1 VEIQQ
6 TKAYSIPFINI
17 DQNSTI
23 MFKDAATRD
32 SYFNATGT
40 TLVNSVVKD
49 VWRLYVDYLMVE
61 GTPYP
66 KAGVYNYFRFKLKR
80 GGYLFFYVYD
90 YEIKGAGQILY
101 KLKLDTLQT
110 YYLHSNDFQPIGEQ
124 LVYREHKDRFNI
136 FKQPIIDQTLESLDI
151 KPRIVE
157 HVKTYPQ
164 NECKLALVKI
174 GGGVKDGNVLSKA
187 AYFWKVYSPFPLV
200 NKLQV
205 NNQDFELLL
214 GWGVRT
220 DVNAVN
226 DKIDL
231 LFIAESGAT
240 ATVEIDADSY
250 INFRFGI
257 SSEGYQTLF
266 LISGDDWE
274 GLYTK
279 KSGDVIVGRY
289 LNDPT
294 QLRFHSNGRLYINL
308 TQSTS
313 TFMIRY
319 DAGIYET
326 APSSEGYGRTL
337 FLKFIPSGGDAE
349 PFSESALNPQAAE
362 TQQIISIPDIQMLN
376 LKGFGSNGGK
386 GVYVPLNKEINELTY
401 DAETEI
407 TNLTP
412 NFTTTFS
419 NAMTRIKYNDPKL
432 LHSQF
437 NTLFFTLQN
446 EQIPLKLENT
456 RNNKQIKL
464 KLNLNV
470 SNYSKALLRLQNG
483 GNNMI
488 YNELYELEKVI
499 NMNNEYATIKS
510 EINDYI
516 DLHSR
521 NDQRLNEL
529 QTSKAERD
537 LVYKGVG
544 QVVSIGGGIAA
555 GAISGSIVP
564 GIGTVAGAVAGA
576 ATGIIKGALNIAQG
590 IQNLNQF
597 KEEIK
602 LQYDSKIK
610 GLAYSLINITGV
622 TPDLAQKQNTN
633 KLKLFQFKLLD
644 YEKDYLDL
652 YFHNFGYQT
661 LEYKIPNLRSRK
673 YFNFIQMELVN
684 YHINN
689 RLITAEVIEDI
700 RLRFRTGVTLFHYNE
715 ENMIK
720 IDTQKQYENYERI
733 FEAFENEYYNYAQT
747 YYTATNNSA
756 LFENAW
762 NHSLIV
768 DPLEIIAI
776 SGASDPRGTAQYPN
790 GETYGVIIPQSVTS
804 IGDYAFFDW
813 NSNNQPLVIPASVT
827 SIGYAAFRNW
837 LSNNHPLVIPE
848 SVTSIGSFAFAY
860 WEANNQ
866 PLVIPS
872 SVTGIGQYSFYNW
885 KLVPYIVILATTPPT
900 LLTSYAFA
908 GQNNAPIY
916 VPDES
921 VDAYKTATNW
931 VDLADRIFPIS
942 DK

>member
-1 VEIQQ
+1 MEIQE
-6 TKAYSIPFINI
+6 TRAYSIPFINI
-17 DQNSTI
+17 DQNSTL
-23 MFKDAATRD
+23 MFKDAATRN
-32 SYFNATGT
+32 SYFNANGT
-40 TLVNSVVKD
+40 VLTNNVVKD
-49 VWRLYVDYLMVE
+49 VWRLYVDYLMTE

-66 KAGVYNYFRFKLKR
+66 MAGVYNYFRFKLKR

-136 FKQPIIDQTLESLDI
+136 LKQPIIDQTLESLDI

-164 NECKLALVKI
+164 NECKLALVKV

-214 GWGVRT
+214 GWGVQIG
-220 DVNAVN
+220 VNPETT
-226 DKIDL
+226 KLRL
-231 LFIAESGAT
+231 LFVAESGAT
-240 ATVEIDADSY
+240 ATVEISGLSNY
-250 INFRFGI
+250 LFRFGI
-257 SSEGYQTLF
+257 NSDGSLALVRPGGPWLSWT
-266 LISGDDWE
+266 W
-274 GLYTK
+274 TA
-279 KSGDVIVGRY
+279 SGDVSVSLSADEKELVFGSI
-289 LNDPT
+289 
-294 QLRFHSNGRLYINL
+294 GRLYINL
-308 TQSTS
+308 VQSTANFS
-313 TFMIRY
+313 IKY
-319 DAGIYET
+319 DLGIYEN
-326 APSSEGYGRTL
+326 APFFDQTL
-337 FLKFIPSGGDAE
+337 FLDFIPGGGDAT
-349 PFSESALNPQAAE
+349 PFSESNLNPQAAE
-362 TQQIISIPDIQMLN
+362 TQQIISIPFIQMLN

-386 GVYVPLNKEINELTY
+386 GVYIPLNKELNEQTY
-401 DAETEI
+401 NVETEI

-419 NAMTRIKYNDPKL
+419 NAMTRVKHNDPKL

-446 EQIPLKLENT
+446 ESIPLKLENT
-456 RNNKQIKL
+456 RNDKKIKL

-470 SNYSKALLRLQNG
+470 SNYSKALLRLQNS

-488 YNELYELEKVI
+488 YNELYELEKVV

-544 QVVSIGGGIAA
+544 QIVSIGGGIAA

-564 GIGTVAGAVAGA
+564 GVGTVAGAVAGA

-590 IQNLNQF
+590 IQNLNQL

-610 GLAYSLINITGV
+610 GLAYSLINITGL
-622 TPDLAQKQNTN
+622 TPDLAQKQNIN
-633 KLKLFQFKLLD
+633 KLRLFQFKLLD

-652 YFHNFGYQT
+652 YFHNYGYQT

-700 RLRFRTGVTLFHYNE
+700 RLRFRTGVTLFHYNKADP
-715 ENMIK
+715 IK
-720 IDTQKQYENYERI
+720 IDTQKQFENYERKFDI
-733 FEAFENEYYNYAQT
+733 NDEENAYFYYAYD

-756 LFENAW
+756 LFLSAW
-762 NHSLIV
+762 EHSLGV
-768 DPLEIIAI
+768 DPLEI
-776 SGASDPRGTAQYPN
+776 SYYSNGTAQYPN
-790 GETYGVIIPQSVTS
+790 GEIEGVIIPQGVIG
-804 IGDYAFFDW
+804 IGDGAFYGW
-813 NSNNQPLVIPASVT
+813 SSNNQPLIIPNGA
-827 SIGYAAFRNW
+827 
-837 LSNNHPLVIPE
+837 
-848 SVTSIGSFAFAY
+848 TSIGSNAFDS
-860 WEANNQ
+860 WSANNH

-872 SVTGIGQYSFYNW
+872 SVTSIGDSAFYGW
-885 KLVPYIVILATTPPT
+885 SLVPYVEILATTPPT
-900 LLTSYAFA
+900 LAGSFAF
-908 GQNNAPIY
+908 GNQNNAPIY

-921 VDAYKTATNW
+921 VNAYKTATNW

>member
-1 VEIQQ
+1 MEIQE

-17 DQNSTI
+17 DQNSTL
-23 MFKDAATRD
+23 MFKDIATRD
-32 SYFNATGT
+32 SYFNSNGT
-40 TLVNSVVKD
+40 VLTNNVVKD
-49 VWRLYVDYLMVE
+49 VWRLYVDYLMTE

-124 LVYREHKDRFNI
+124 IVYREHKDRFNAN
-136 FKQPIIDQTLESLDI
+136 KQPIIDKTLESLDI

-157 HVKTYPQ
+157 HVKTYSQ
-164 NECKLALVKI
+164 NECKLALTKI

-187 AYFWKVYSPFPLV
+187 MYFWKVYSMFPLV
-200 NKLQV
+200 NKLYV

-214 GWGVRT
+214 GWGVKINTAT
-220 DVNAVN
+220 DTTKRITLMFVS
-226 DKIDL
+226 
-231 LFIAESGAT
+231 ESGGVAN
-240 ATVEIDADSY
+240 VDVKKV
-250 INFRFGI
+250 INLGFRFGI
-257 SSEGYQTLF
+257 NSQGYQTLV
-266 LISGDDWE
+266 LTSGGSSWVDW
-274 GLYTK
+274 YTA
-279 KSGDVIVGRY
+279 SGDVPVS
-289 LNDPT
+289 LNDNDLT
-294 QLRFHSNGRLYINL
+294 ELRFLSTGRLYIVL
-308 TQSTS
+308 TQSTADFS
-313 TFMIRY
+313 LRY

-326 APSSEGYGRTL
+326 VYDHKLL
-337 FLKFIPSGGDAE
+337 FNFIPGGGAAA
-349 PFSESALNPQAAE
+349 PFSESSLNPQAVE

-376 LKGFGSNGGK
+376 LKGFGSNGGR
-386 GVYVPLNKEINELTY
+386 GVYVPLNKEINEQTY

-412 NFTTTFS
+412 SFTTTFS
-419 NAMTRIKYNDPKL
+419 NAMTRVKYNDPKL

-456 RNNKQIKL
+456 RNDKRIKL
-464 KLNLNV
+464 KLNLNA
-470 SNYSKALLRLQNG
+470 SNYSKALLKLENNE
-483 GNNMI
+483 NNMI
-488 YNELYELEKVI
+488 YNELYELEKVV

-510 EINDYI
+510 EFNDYI

-529 QTSKAERD
+529 QISKAERD

-576 ATGIIKGALNIAQG
+576 ATGLVKGALNIAQG
-590 IQNLNQF
+590 IQNLNQL

-610 GLAYSLINITGV
+610 GLAYSLINVTGV
-622 TPDLAQKQNTN
+622 TPDLAEKQDLNR
-633 KLKLFQFKLLD
+633 LKLFQFKLLD

-652 YFHNFGYQT
+652 YFHNYGYQT

-700 RLRFRTGVTLFHYNE
+700 KTRFRVGATLFHYNE
-715 ENMIK
+715 TDLVK
-720 IDTQKQYENYERI
+720 IDTQKQYENFERK
-733 FEAFENEYYNYAQT
+733 FETTQLIQVFQYNSQIDDYPTQIVFNT
-747 YYTATNNSA
+747 PVETWGNYTLFIQGFITQIEIPATEIGDGEDIINNNQII
-756 LFENAW
+756 LTIDQNNNLRFGNI
-762 NHSLIV
+762 NFGYF
-768 DPLEIIAI
+768 DPEIDA
-776 SGASDPRGTAQYPN
+776 
-790 GETYGVIIPQSVTS
+790 VIIL
-804 IGDYAFFDW
+804 
-813 NSNNQPLVIPASVT
+813 NN
-827 SIGYAAFRNW
+827 
-837 LSNNHPLVIPE
+837 
-848 SVTSIGSFAFAY
+848 
-860 WEANNQ
+860 
-866 PLVIPS
+866 
-872 SVTGIGQYSFYNW
+872 
-885 KLVPYIVILATTPPT
+885 
-900 LLTSYAFA
+900 
-908 GQNNAPIY
+908 
-916 VPDES
+916 
-921 VDAYKTATNW
+921 
-931 VDLADRIFPIS
+931 
-942 DK
+942 

>member
-1 VEIQQ
+1 MEIQE

-17 DQNSTI
+17 DQNSTL
-23 MFKDAATRD
+23 MFKDEATRD
-32 SYFNATGT
+32 GYFNANGT
-40 TLVNSVVKD
+40 LLTNNVVKD
-49 VWRLYVDYLMVE
+49 VWRLYVDYLMTE

-66 KAGVYNYFRFKLKR
+66 KAGTYNYFRFKLKR

-136 FKQPIIDQTLESLDI
+136 LKEPIIDQTLESLDI

-214 GWGVRT
+214 GWGVNN
-220 DVNAVN
+220 VNAETT
-226 DKIDL
+226 KLRL
-231 LFIAESGAT
+231 LFVAESGAT
-240 ATVEIDADSY
+240 TTIEISEVT
-250 INFRFGI
+250 NLSFRFGI
-257 SSEGYQTLF
+257 NSDGGQA
-266 LISGDDWE
+266 LILPSGGWSVWSW
-274 GLYTK
+274 TT
-279 KSGDVIVGRY
+279 SGDVSVSINP
-289 LNDPT
+289 NDEA
-294 QLRFHSNGRLYINL
+294 QLTFGSKGRLYINL
-308 TQSTS
+308 VQSTANFS
-313 TFMIRY
+313 IRY
-319 DAGIYET
+319 DAGIYENV
-326 APSSEGYGRTL
+326 PFFDQTL
-337 FLKFIPSGGDAE
+337 FLNFIPSGGDAE
-349 PFSESALNPQAAE
+349 PFKESALNPQAAE
-362 TQQIISIPDIQMLN
+362 TQQIISIPFIQMLN

-386 GVYVPLNKEINELTY
+386 GIYIPLNKEINEQTY

-412 NFTTTFS
+412 SFTTTFS
-419 NAMTRIKYNDPKL
+419 NAMTRVKYNDPKL

-446 EQIPLKLENT
+446 ESIPLKLENT
-456 RNNKQIKL
+456 RNNKRIKL

-470 SNYSKALLRLQNG
+470 SNYSKALLKLENG
-483 GNNMI
+483 DNNMI

-564 GIGTVAGAVAGA
+564 GVGTVTGAVVGA
-576 ATGIIKGALNIAQG
+576 ATGMIKGALNIAQG
-590 IQNLNQF
+590 IQNLNQL

-610 GLAYSLINITGV
+610 GLAYSLINITGL
-622 TPDLAQKQNTN
+622 TPDLAQKQNIN

-684 YHINN
+684 YHIND

-715 ENMIK
+715 ADTVK
-720 IDTQKQYENYERI
+720 IDTQKQYENWERK
-733 FEAFENEYYNYAQT
+733 FE
-747 YYTATNNSA
+747 
-756 LFENAW
+756 
-762 NHSLIV
+762 
-768 DPLEIIAI
+768 
-776 SGASDPRGTAQYPN
+776 
-790 GETYGVIIPQSVTS
+790 
-804 IGDYAFFDW
+804 
-813 NSNNQPLVIPASVT
+813 
-827 SIGYAAFRNW
+827 
-837 LSNNHPLVIPE
+837 
-848 SVTSIGSFAFAY
+848 
-860 WEANNQ
+860 
-866 PLVIPS
+866 
-872 SVTGIGQYSFYNW
+872 
-885 KLVPYIVILATTPPT
+885 
-900 LLTSYAFA
+900 
-908 GQNNAPIY
+908 
-916 VPDES
+916 
-921 VDAYKTATNW
+921 
-931 VDLADRIFPIS
+931 
-942 DK
+942 

>member
-1 VEIQQ
+1 MEIQQ

-17 DQNSTI
+17 DQNSTL

-32 SYFNATGT
+32 SYFNVNGT
-40 TLVNSVVKD
+40 VLTNNVVKD
-49 VWRLYVDYLMVE
+49 VWRLYVDYLMTE

-66 KAGVYNYFRFKLKR
+66 KAGVYNYFRFRLKR

-124 LVYREHKDRFNI
+124 LVYREHKDRFNALR
-136 FKQPIIDQTLESLDI
+136 QPIIDQTLESLDI

-164 NECKLALVKI
+164 NERKLALTKV

-187 AYFWKVYSPFPLV
+187 AYFWKVYSPFPLT

-214 GWGVRT
+214 GWGVQIG
-220 DVNAVN
+220 VNP
-226 DKIDL
+226 DTTKLRL
-231 LFIAESGAT
+231 LFVAESGAT
-240 ATVEIDADSY
+240 ATVEISGLSNY
-250 INFRFGI
+250 LFRFGI
-257 SSEGYQTLF
+257 NSDGSLALVRPGGAWLSWT
-266 LISGDDWE
+266 W
-274 GLYTK
+274 TA
-279 KSGDVIVGRY
+279 SGDVSVSLSADEKELVFGSI
-289 LNDPT
+289 
-294 QLRFHSNGRLYINL
+294 GRLYINL
-308 TQSTS
+308 VQSTANFS
-313 TFMIRY
+313 IKY
-319 DAGIYET
+319 DLGIYEN
-326 APSSEGYGRTL
+326 APFYDQTV
-337 FLKFIPSGGDAE
+337 FLNFIASGGDAT
-349 PFSESALNPQAAE
+349 PFSESNLNPQAAE
-362 TQQIISIPDIQMLN
+362 TQQIVSIPFIQMLN

-386 GVYVPLNKEINELTY
+386 GVYIPLNKELNERVY

-412 NFTTTFS
+412 SFTTTFS
-419 NAMTRIKYNDPKL
+419 NAMTRVKHNDPKL

-456 RNNKQIKL
+456 RNDSKIKL

-470 SNYSKALLRLQNG
+470 SNYSKALLRLENND
-483 GNNMI
+483 NNMI

-529 QTSKAERD
+529 QINKAERD

-564 GIGTVAGAVAGA
+564 GVGTVAGAVAGA
-576 ATGIIKGALNIAQG
+576 ATGIVKGALNIAQG
-590 IQNLNQF
+590 IQNLNQL

-610 GLAYSLINITGV
+610 GLAYSLINITGL
-622 TPDLAQKQNTN
+622 TPDLAEKQNTN
-633 KLKLFQFKLLD
+633 RLKLFQFKLLD

-661 LEYKIPNLRSRK
+661 LEFKIPNLRSRK

-689 RLITAEVIEDI
+689 RLITDEIIEDI
-700 RLRFRTGVTLFHYNE
+700 KSRFRTGVTLFHYNE
-715 ENMIK
+715 TDLVK
-720 IDTQKQYENYERI
+720 IDDQKQYENFERK
-733 FEAFENEYYNYAQT
+733 FE
-747 YYTATNNSA
+747 
-756 LFENAW
+756 
-762 NHSLIV
+762 
-768 DPLEIIAI
+768 
-776 SGASDPRGTAQYPN
+776 
-790 GETYGVIIPQSVTS
+790 
-804 IGDYAFFDW
+804 
-813 NSNNQPLVIPASVT
+813 
-827 SIGYAAFRNW
+827 
-837 LSNNHPLVIPE
+837 
-848 SVTSIGSFAFAY
+848 
-860 WEANNQ
+860 
-866 PLVIPS
+866 
-872 SVTGIGQYSFYNW
+872 
-885 KLVPYIVILATTPPT
+885 TTT
-900 LLTSYAFA
+900 
-908 GQNNAPIY
+908 
-916 VPDES
+916 
-921 VDAYKTATNW
+921 
-931 VDLADRIFPIS
+931 
-942 DK
+942 